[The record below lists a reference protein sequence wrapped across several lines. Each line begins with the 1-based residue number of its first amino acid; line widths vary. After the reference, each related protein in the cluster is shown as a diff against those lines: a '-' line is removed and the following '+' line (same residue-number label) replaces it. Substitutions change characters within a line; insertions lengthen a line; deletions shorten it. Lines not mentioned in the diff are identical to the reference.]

1 MVNDMPPE
9 DDNKLLEEDSDNL
22 MVNFEEAIANLDR
35 QHYYLRLYIAG
46 TTPRSTR
53 ALQRIKSICET
64 YLQGR
69 YKLEVIDV
77 YQSSEEMH
85 LDNIVAIPTLIKQ
98 LPLPL
103 QRMIGDLSDT
113 EKVLFGLDIV
123 PK

>member
-1 MVNDMPPE
+1 MSNEVPNK
-9 DDNKLLEEDSDNL
+9 DNKLLAEDNDYL
-22 MVNFEEAIANLDR
+22 MENFEQTLAELEN

-46 TTPRSTR
+46 TTPRSIR

-69 YKLEVIDV
+69 YELEVIDV
-77 YQSSEEMH
+77 YQSSEQLQ
-85 LDNIVAIPTLIKQ
+85 LDNIVVIPTLIKQ

>member
-1 MVNDMPPE
+1 MVNKVPQENNNLLQE
-9 DDNKLLEEDSDNL
+9 DNNNL
-22 MVNFEEAIANLDR
+22 MANFEQAIAELEQ
-35 QHYYLRLYIAG
+35 QHYCLRLYIAG
-46 TTPRSTR
+46 TTPRSTK

-69 YKLEVIDV
+69 YDLEVIDV
-77 YQSSEEMH
+77 YQSSEQMH

-123 PK
+123 PQ

>member
-1 MVNDMPPE
+1 MVHEVPPE
-9 DDNKLLEEDSDNL
+9 NNKLLQEDNDNL
-22 MVNFEEAIANLDR
+22 MANFEQAIAELEQ
-35 QHYYLRLYIAG
+35 QHYCLRLYIAG

-69 YKLEVIDV
+69 YNLEVIDV
-77 YQSSEEMH
+77 YQSSEQMH

>member
-1 MVNDMPPE
+1 MIDEVPPT
-9 DDNKLLEEDSDNL
+9 DDKLLEEDSDNL
-22 MVNFEEAIANLDR
+22 VANFEKAIADLEH
-35 QHYYLRLYIAG
+35 QHYCLRLYIAG

-69 YKLEVIDV
+69 YELEVIDV
-77 YQSSEEMH
+77 YQSAEKLQ
-85 LDNIVAIPTLIKQ
+85 LDNIVVIPTLIKQ

>member
-1 MVNDMPPE
+1 MIDEIPPE
-9 DDNKLLEEDSDNL
+9 ENKTLEEDSDN
-22 MVNFEEAIANLDR
+22 MMKNFEQAIADLEQ
-35 QHYYLRLYIAG
+35 QHYCLRLYIAG

-69 YKLEVIDV
+69 YELEVIDV
-77 YQSSEEMH
+77 YQSAEQLQ
-85 LDNIVAIPTLIKQ
+85 LDNIVVIPTLIKQ

>member
-1 MVNDMPPE
+1 MVNEVPPE
-9 DDNKLLEEDSDNL
+9 NNKLLQEDNDNL
-22 MVNFEEAIANLDR
+22 MANFEQAIAELEQ
-35 QHYYLRLYIAG
+35 QHYCLRLYIAG

-69 YKLEVIDV
+69 YNLEVIDV
-77 YQSSEEMH
+77 YQSSEQMH

>member
-1 MVNDMPPE
+1 MINELPPE
-9 DDNKLLEEDSDNL
+9 DHKQLLEDSDYL
-22 MVNFEEAIANLDR
+22 MTNFEQTIAELEN

-69 YKLEVIDV
+69 YELEVIDV
-77 YQSSEEMH
+77 YQSSEQLQ
-85 LDNIVAIPTLIKQ
+85 LDNIVVIPTLIKQ

>member
-1 MVNDMPPE
+1 MVNEKPS
-9 DDNKLLEEDSDNL
+9 EENQLMDQESDNL
-22 MVNFEEAIANLDR
+22 MANLEQAIADLE
-35 QHYYLRLYIAG
+35 QQPYCLRLYIAG

-69 YKLEVIDV
+69 YELEVIDV
-77 YQSSEEMH
+77 YQSSEQMH

-103 QRMIGDLSDT
+103 QRMVGDLSDT

>member
-1 MVNDMPPE
+1 MSNKVPQEDRKLTTEDNDY
-9 DDNKLLEEDSDNL
+9 L
-22 MVNFEEAIANLDR
+22 MDNFEQTISELEN

-46 TTPRSTR
+46 TTPRSIR

-69 YKLEVIDV
+69 CELEVIDV
-77 YQSSEEMH
+77 YQSSEQLQ
-85 LDNIVAIPTLIKQ
+85 LDNIVVIPTLIKQ

>member
-1 MVNDMPPE
+1 MVNEVPP
-9 DDNKLLEEDSDNL
+9 DNQLVEEDNNNL
-22 MVNFEEAIANLDR
+22 MANFEQAIAELEQ
-35 QHYYLRLYIAG
+35 QHYCLRLYIAG

-69 YKLEVIDV
+69 YDLEVIDV
-77 YQSSEEMH
+77 YQSSEQMH

>member
-1 MVNDMPPE
+1 MVNEVPPE
-9 DDNKLLEEDSDNL
+9 DNQLVEEDNNNL
-22 MVNFEEAIANLDR
+22 MANFEQAIAELEQ
-35 QHYYLRLYIAG
+35 QHYCLRLYIAG

-69 YKLEVIDV
+69 YDLEVIDV
-77 YQSSEEMH
+77 YQSSEQMH

>member
-1 MVNDMPPE
+1 MVNEVPPE
-9 DDNKLLEEDSDNL
+9 NNKLLQEDNDNL
-22 MVNFEEAIANLDR
+22 IVNFEQAIAELEQ
-35 QHYYLRLYIAG
+35 QHYCLRLYIAG

-69 YKLEVIDV
+69 YDLEVIDV
-77 YQSSEEMH
+77 YQSSEQMH

-123 PK
+123 PQ

>member
-1 MVNDMPPE
+1 MIDEVPQK
-9 DDNKLLEEDSDNL
+9 DNKLMAEDNDYL
-22 MVNFEEAIANLDR
+22 MENFEQTIAELEN

-46 TTPRSTR
+46 TTPRSIR

-69 YKLEVIDV
+69 YELEVIDV
-77 YQSSEEMH
+77 YQSSEQLQ
-85 LDNIVAIPTLIKQ
+85 LDNIVVIPTLIKQ

>member
-1 MVNDMPPE
+1 MIDEIPQK
-9 DDNKLLEEDSDNL
+9 DNKLMAEDNDYL
-22 MVNFEEAIANLDR
+22 MENFEQTIAELEN

-46 TTPRSTR
+46 TTPRSIR

-69 YKLEVIDV
+69 YELEVIDV
-77 YQSSEEMH
+77 YQSSEQLQ
-85 LDNIVAIPTLIKQ
+85 LDNIVVIPTLIKQ

>member
-1 MVNDMPPE
+1 MVNEVPPE
-9 DDNKLLEEDSDNL
+9 NNKLLQEDNDNL
-22 MVNFEEAIANLDR
+22 IANFEQAIAELEQ
-35 QHYYLRLYIAG
+35 QHYCLRLYIAG

-69 YKLEVIDV
+69 YDLEVIDV
-77 YQSSEEMH
+77 YQSSEQMH

-123 PK
+123 PQ

>member
-1 MVNDMPPE
+1 MVNEVQP
-9 DDNKLLEEDSDNL
+9 DNQLVEEDNNNL
-22 MVNFEEAIANLDR
+22 MANFEQAIAELEQ
-35 QHYYLRLYIAG
+35 QHYCLRLYIAG

-69 YKLEVIDV
+69 YDLEVIDV
-77 YQSSEEMH
+77 YQSSEQMH